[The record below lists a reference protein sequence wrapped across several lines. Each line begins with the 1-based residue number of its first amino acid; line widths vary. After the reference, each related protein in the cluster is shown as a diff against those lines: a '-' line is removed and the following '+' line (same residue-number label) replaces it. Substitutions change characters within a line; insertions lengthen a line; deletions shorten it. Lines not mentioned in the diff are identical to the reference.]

1 MTTRDNDIWPGRL
14 QERVQRFIPSKSGP
28 DRNAVGAVRPAVKP
42 DARDV
47 VYPSVLNAY
56 GVIDE
61 NVARGREAAA
71 HRGTAPGPGSPM
83 REDLRDTTTTVVRLW
98 SDMFVLW
105 LDLLGPLAPR
115 GLRTVVNDFTRR
127 EDSEADPGQR
137 PGHDRAP
144 QPHQEWMRVTFHVS
158 SPNPVEVT
166 LDLAPSADLDSLV
179 VQDLVAFNASGR
191 PPITGASLARDD
203 GRVVVKVIVRPD
215 QADGI
220 YLGTIADKR
229 GDVRGALRL
238 VVKR

>member
-1 MTTRDNDIWPGRL
+1 M
-14 QERVQRFIPSKSGP
+14 
-28 DRNAVGAVRPAVKP
+28 KP
-42 DARDV
+42 DAHDV
-47 VYPSVLNAY
+47 VDWAVRNAY
-56 GVIDE
+56 GVSHE
-61 NVARGREAAA
+61 HVERGREAAA
-71 HRGTAPGPGSPM
+71 SYGTSPGPSSPM
-83 REDLRDTTTTVVRLW
+83 KEDLKDTTNTVVRLW

-127 EDSEADPGQR
+127 EDADVDPGQY

-144 QPHQEWMRVTFHVS
+144 QAHQEWMRVTFRVS
-158 SPNPVEVT
+158 SPKPVEVT
-166 LDLAPSADLDSLV
+166 LDLAPTADIDSLV
-179 VQDLVAFNASGR
+179 VQDLVAFNASGL

-203 GRVVVKVIVRPD
+203 EGRVVVNVIVRPD
-215 QADGI
+215 QLEGI